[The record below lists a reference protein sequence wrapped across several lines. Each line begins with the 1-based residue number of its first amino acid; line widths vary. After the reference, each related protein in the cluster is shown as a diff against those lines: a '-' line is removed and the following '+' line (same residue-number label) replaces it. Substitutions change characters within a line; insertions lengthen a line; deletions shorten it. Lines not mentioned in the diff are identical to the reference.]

1 MTLPAPLR
9 AGVDAALEAQGHGRV
24 TQASPVGGGCI
35 SETARLR
42 TSTGASFF
50 LKWSDGDA
58 SAGIFRA
65 EAYSL
70 GRLAAT
76 RTLRVPA
83 VLAVSDPETDP
94 GDRARGVSMAPE
106 PRWLL
111 LEWLEPG
118 SATRTTWEQL
128 GARLAALHRV
138 RGDVDYGWPADNFIG
153 TLSQSN
159 SPSSSWSDFWRDR
172 RLRPQLELALA
183 GAAFGAAEVARFDA
197 LFAALDDILAPAS
210 EEGPSMVHG
219 DLWSGNLHVLA
230 SGEPALIDPSSYFG
244 HREVDLAMAQLFGG
258 FDDRFLHA
266 YQEAWPLADGFS
278 DLRRPAYQLYYLLVH
293 VNLFGG
299 AYRAAALNALRATG
313 H

>member
-1 MTLPAPLR
+1 MTLPERVR
-9 AGVDAALEAQGHGRV
+9 AEVDAALETQRHGRL
-24 TQASPVGGGCI
+24 TRASPVGGGCI
-35 SETARLR
+35 SETARLH

-70 GRLAAT
+70 ARLAAT
-76 RTLRVPA
+76 HTLRVPG
-83 VLAVSDPETDP
+83 VLAVSDPETRPADSAP
-94 GDRARGVSMAPE
+94 GESTAPA

-118 SATRTTWEQL
+118 SATRTTWDQL
-128 GARLAALHRV
+128 GARLAALHRTG
-138 RGDVDYGWPADNFIG
+138 GDGDYGWPADNFIG
-153 TLSQSN
+153 TLPQPN
-159 SPSSSWSDFWRDR
+159 SPSTSWSDFWRDR

-183 GAAFGAAEVARFDA
+183 GSAFGAAEAARFDA

-210 EEGPSMVHG
+210 EDGPSILHG
-219 DLWSGNLHVLA
+219 DLWSGNLHVVA

-258 FDDRFLHA
+258 FDDRFLRA
-266 YQEAWPLADGFS
+266 YREAWPLADGFA
-278 DLRRPAYQLYYLLVH
+278 DLRRPVYQLYYLLVH

-299 AYRAAALNALRATG
+299 AYRAAALDALRSTG